1 MCTICAQFLPSA
13 PDCAF
18 LPALSEGE
26 AAALRSATA
35 HLPELTPAEVATY
48 LTVDFWTEFMGNA
61 GPFRF
66 DMGPDRT
73 LTADIGGLEARGQ
86 ALAREALAA
95 WTGATGIEFRLVAGP
110 ADIVFQDDEPG
121 SWGGPTRIV
130 NGTIEQ
136 GTVNIGTS
144 FLERWGDDVGSY
156 TFFSYLHEIGHALG
170 LGHPA
175 NYNSSAEFDGDA
187 TFRND
192 SWQMTV
198 MSYFSQD
205 DNPHIDASRAI
216 PITPMVADIAAIE
229 RLYGPAPEAQG
240 GDSTYGT
247 GSDVDGPLGQ
257 ILALPEPSAQ
267 TIVDTG
273 GIDWID
279 TSGDASDALID
290 LRPGA
295 HSSILG
301 AAGNLTVAP
310 GSDIENARTGAGA
323 DRLVGNGLGNVLQ
336 GGAGDDTLEGGG
348 GADRLVGGPGSDVL
362 RGGDGRD
369 TAVYAGPMDEYA
381 VAIGRDTLAV
391 TDAAGATDRLSGIE
405 VLDFGGGAWFA
416 PGGEL
421 DLDALTGV
429 TSLSAAQLS
438 TFVEMYI
445 AYFDRAPDAPG
456 LYYWGTRL
464 ADGMTLPEIAASF
477 FVQEESRAAYPDA
490 NDAAALVDAAY
501 ANLLERAPDAE
512 GRAYWIEMLET
523 GQVTRAGFMLDLISG
538 TRGAGGSAADVR
550 TVEDKADIGLY
561 FAATH
566 GLWDV
571 ADARAAM
578 EAYDRD
584 APDASLADARALIDR
599 VAGDGF
605 TLSLT
610 GVVDDPF
617 AIA

>member
-26 AAALRSATA
+26 AAALRSVTA
-35 HLPELTPAEVATY
+35 HLPELTPAQVATY

-66 DMGPDRT
+66 DLGPDRS
-73 LTADIGGLEARGQ
+73 LSANIGGLEARGQ
-86 ALAREALAA
+86 ALAREALDA
-95 WTGATGIEFRLVAGP
+95 WTGATGIEFRLVSGP

-144 FLERWGDDVGSY
+144 FLERWGDAVGSY
-156 TFFSYLHEIGHALG
+156 TFFSYVHEIGHALG

-175 NYNSSAEFDGDA
+175 NYNSSAEFDADA

-205 DNPHIDASRAI
+205 DNPHVDASRAV
-216 PITPMVADIAAIE
+216 PITPMVADIAAVG
-229 RLYGPAPEAQG
+229 RLYGPAPAAQA

-279 TSGDASDALID
+279 TSSDASDTLID

-301 AAGNLTVAP
+301 ATGNLTIAP
-310 GSDIENARTGAGA
+310 GSDIENARSGAGD
-323 DRLVGNGLGNVLQ
+323 DRLVGNGLDNVLQ
-336 GGAGDDTLEGGG
+336 GGAGDDTLEGGAG
-348 GADRLVGGPGSDVL
+348 GDVL
-362 RGGDGRD
+362 QGGGGRD
-369 TAVYAGPMDEYA
+369 TAVFAGTMDGYS
-381 VAIGRDTLAV
+381 VAIGRDVVTV
-391 TDAAGATDRLSGIE
+391 TDARGATDRLGGIE
-405 VLDFGGGAWFA
+405 VLDFDGGIWFA
-416 PGGEL
+416 PDGNL
-421 DLDALTGV
+421 DLETLAGVTRLTGAEL
-429 TSLSAAQLS
+429 T

-445 AYFDRAPDAPG
+445 AYFNRAPDAPG

-477 FVQEESRAAYPDA
+477 FDQDETRAAYPDA
-490 NDAAALVDAAY
+490 DDAAALVDAAY

-512 GRAYWIEMLET
+512 GRAYWIEQLEL
-523 GQVTRAGFMLDLISG
+523 GNVERGGFMLDLISG
-538 TRGAGGSAADVR
+538 TRGEGGSQADVR

-561 FAATH
+561 FAAVN
-566 GLWDV
+566 GLSDLD
-571 ADARAAM
+571 DARAAM

-584 APDASLADARALIDR
+584 APGASLADARALIDGA
-599 VAGDGF
+599 AGDGF
-605 TLSLT
+605 TLSLA